1 MKTVNLPVT
10 VLLLVLLLLSSTA
23 IDSCGPCEAQA
34 GEEWV
39 QAVEPRDWNFPRDHG
54 AHPAYRTEWW
64 YFTGNLSDESDR
76 HVGYQLTFFRFGVR
90 REIEN
95 GGNPWQVRDLFMAHF
110 TVTQVEE
117 NNFSVAER
125 ISRTGPGL
133 AGART
138 DRMEVWIYNWSA
150 VMRDSLI
157 VLEARDG
164 PLELKLT
171 LKPQKPLVFHGEN
184 GLSKKGAG
192 TGQASYYTSFTSL
205 ETRGFIRTGEKGLQ
219 REVAG
224 TSWFDHEFGSN
235 QLAQNQEGWDWF
247 SIHLSDGRD
256 LMLYFLRKT
265 GGIIEPASSG
275 TLVEADG
282 TARHLPLE
290 GVSLAV
296 LDRWTSPASD
306 GNYPSRWKIDVPA
319 CKLELVIAPLVRNQ
333 ELITSESTGIIYWEG
348 AVGGEGTSKGQKVTA
363 EGYVELT
370 GYAGSLGG
378 VF

>member
-1 MKTVNLPVT
+1 MKNSNLQCTV
-10 VLLLVLLLLSSTA
+10 LVLLLLA
-23 IDSCGPCEAQA
+23 LSCAAMDGCDPCGAQA

-64 YFTGNLSDESDR
+64 YFTGNLSDASDR

-95 GGNPWQVRDLFMAHF
+95 GGNPWQVRDLYMAHF

-150 VMRDSLI
+150 VMRNSLI
-157 VLEARDG
+157 VLEARDDA
-164 PLELKLT
+164 LELKLT
-171 LKPQKPLVFHGEN
+171 LKPDKPLVFHGDN

-205 ETRGFIRTGEKGLQ
+205 ETRGFLRVGANGPK
-219 REVAG
+219 REVKG

-247 SIHLSDGRD
+247 SLHLSDGRD
-256 LMLYFLRKT
+256 LMLYFLRRT
-265 GGIIEPASSG
+265 GGSIEPASSG

-290 GVSLAV
+290 AVSLEV
-296 LDRWTSPASD
+296 LDQWKSPASG

-348 AVGGEGTSKGQKVTA
+348 AVGGAGTSNGQQVTA

>member
-1 MKTVNLPVT
+1 MKTLHLHCTALV
-10 VLLLVLLLLSSTA
+10 LVLLAYAVL
-23 IDSCGPCEAQA
+23 DGCGPCEVQA
-34 GEEWV
+34 GEEWL
-39 QAVEPRDWNFPRDHG
+39 QAVEPRNWNFPRDHG

-76 HVGYQLTFFRFGVR
+76 QFGYQLTFFRFGVR
-90 REIEN
+90 GEVES
-95 GGNPWQVRDLFMAHF
+95 GGNPWQVRDLYMAHF
-110 TVTQVEE
+110 TVTEVEE

-125 ISRTGPGL
+125 ISRAGPGL

-138 DRMEVWIYNWSA
+138 DRMEVWVYNWSA
-150 VMRDSLI
+150 VMKESVI
-157 VLEARDG
+157 MLEARDG
-164 PLELKLT
+164 ALELNLT
-171 LKPQKPLVFHGEN
+171 LTPVKPLVFHGTN

-192 TGQASYYTSFTSL
+192 EGQASYYTSFTSL
-205 ETRGFIRTGEKGLQ
+205 ETRGFLRIGENGLK
-219 REVAG
+219 REVKG

-247 SIHLSDGRD
+247 SLHLSDGRD
-256 LMLYFLRKT
+256 LMLYFLRRT

-290 GVSLAV
+290 AVSLEV
-296 LDRWTSPASD
+296 LDRWKSPAS
-306 GNYPSRWKIDVPA
+306 GGTYPGRWKIDVPA
-319 CKLELVIAPLVRNQ
+319 GKLELVIAPLVRNQ
-333 ELITSESTGIIYWEG
+333 ELITKESTGVVYWEG
-348 AVGGEGTSKGQKVTA
+348 AVGGAGTSKGEKVTA

-370 GYAGSLGG
+370 GYAGSMGG

>member
-1 MKTVNLPVT
+1 MKTLNLQAT
-10 VLLLVLLLLSSTA
+10 VLVLLLLVLASA
-23 IDSCGPCEAQA
+23 VIDSCGPCGARA
-34 GEEWV
+34 GEEWL
-39 QAVEPRDWNFPRDHG
+39 QAVEPRTWNFPRDHG

-125 ISRTGPGL
+125 ISRAGPGL
-133 AGART
+133 AGARR
-138 DRMEVWIYNWSA
+138 DKMEVWIFNWSA
-150 VMRDSLI
+150 VMRNSVI
-157 VLEARDG
+157 VLEAHDG

-171 LKPQKPLVFHGEN
+171 LKPDKPLVFHGEN

-205 ETRGFIRTGEKGLQ
+205 ETRGFIRAGEKGLQ
-219 REVAG
+219 REVEG

-296 LDRWTSPASD
+296 LDRWTSPASG